1 MTWSIRHVVGVMTK
15 EVRAGWF
22 GTKEP
27 LFGAG
32 WTSIKVAG
40 DWTLDDLY
48 TYAWGCH
55 VGHST
60 EFLVACVAYW
70 LFFSDGT
77 WEAECA
83 EWRVG
88 WVAKVLAFQF
98 ACELIFVGG
107 WHWFTYC
114 SRFSAGMTPHKFNER
129 NQYADA
135 GETVGLA
142 SSSSGHLQRE
152 IRFTTL
158 GWLQSGLWQCL
169 VTWAWASGRLPVA
182 PAAFTARLWPNVL
195 GLHLVT
201 YWREIHFYWCHRGIH
216 PWWDRKLGLLDG
228 DVGAFLYR
236 HAHSLHHK
244 SHNPGPWSGLSM
256 HPVEHFLYYSCAW
269 LLPLV
274 FTVHPLH
281 FLYAKYHADIAP
293 IGGHDGFEE
302 PGGNGDFHYLHHA
315 KFECNYGVPFPV
327 DFDKMF
333 GTWVEYKD
341 VKANG
346 GKIPKAAMDKINER
360 CGRNKAPAGKDG
372 RSPAAAAAA
381 KDSAKDD

>member
-1 MTWSIRHVVGVMTK
+1 
-15 EVRAGWF
+15 
-22 GTKEP
+22 
-27 LFGAG
+27 
-32 WTSIKVAG
+32 
-40 DWTLDDLY
+40 
-48 TYAWGCH
+48 
-55 VGHST
+55 
-60 EFLVACVAYW
+60 
-70 LFFSDGT
+70 
-77 WEAECA
+77 
-83 EWRVG
+83 
-88 WVAKVLAFQF
+88 
-98 ACELIFVGG
+98 
-107 WHWFTYC
+107 
-114 SRFSAGMTPHKFNER
+114 
-129 NQYADA
+129 
-135 GETVGLA
+135 
-142 SSSSGHLQRE
+142 
-152 IRFTTL
+152 
-158 GWLQSGLWQCL
+158 
-169 VTWAWASGRLPVA
+169 
-182 PAAFTARLWPNVL
+182 
-195 GLHLVT
+195 
-201 YWREIHFYWCHRGIH
+201 
-216 PWWDRKLGLLDG
+216 
-228 DVGAFLYR
+228 
-236 HAHSLHHK
+236 
-244 SHNPGPWSGLSM
+244 M